1 MADIAYMNQFS
12 CLSGLWFLMLDK
24 GVPRHPGPLKVR
36 PHWEALALQSE
47 YVELVAV
54 NDSFITTEY
63 MVTLDL
69 AKGVYAKF
77 IDWDEQMFDRETY
90 ARFLDAVS
98 RNDPDIAKFLM
109 VMALCST
116 VVPIKRNDGTITYQA
131 QSQDEE
137 ALVTAASKLNMVLA
151 SKDSNTAG
159 WYIFVR
165 LR

>member
-1 MADIAYMNQFS
+1 VILYGENNGDA
-12 CLSGLWFLMLDK
+12 
-24 GVPRHPGPLKVR
+24 LK
-36 PHWEALALQSE
+36 
-47 YVELVAV
+47 
-54 NDSFITTEY
+54 D
-63 MVTLDL
+63 
-69 AKGVYAKF
+69 
-77 IDWDEQMFDRETY
+77 
-90 ARFLDAVS
+90 ARLLDAVS
-98 RNDPDIAKFLM
+98 CNDPDIVKFLT

-116 VVPIKRNDGTITYQA
+116 VVPIKSNGGTITYQA